1 MANAEAAERHQA
13 EATRLRSEIE
23 QLVQRA
29 RLLLHGDAANKP
41 LAPRPPHPR
50 RAERERELEE
60 ALEKAE
66 WYRREIKRMRQELE
80 SRDRHSQMSNP
91 WDARDKDPM
100 ELYNLLAE
108 RRKELQQLQRVSEGL
123 EHAAEV
129 QRKAENAQS
138 AVRPEI
144 EERLQKV
151 KMEVDQQK
159 RLNVK
164 LQADRLKLSNQRK
177 AIEEEIRKVGSEL
190 RSKAALLHRKGPT
203 GQEKGS
209 HTVLEQLRREVDILR
224 GALRQDE
231 RKHRAMLKEDS
242 QEVDFAAA
250 HVQSLQ
256 KSIEER
262 EATRSRKRGKCGRR
276 RAMSRILL
284 THVSFAAMSDEAERN
299 RLFEIVRD
307 GSYAEAKK
315 VLSEADMSWKHSV
328 SFAAMSDEA
337 ERNRL
342 FEIVRDGSYAEAK
355 KVLSE
360 ADMSWKHSA
369 LRQNFL
375 FFIAARRRRGS
386 EMLAKQCVAMG
397 VDLEDIDVYGQT
409 PLFWAASRGNMLV
422 VQFLFQ
428 LGFEVNFRDY
438 ARKTALFFAI
448 ENSHLD
454 VADYLI
460 ERAASTKVQSNQ
472 KKTPQ
477 ASRFAAWEWAQA
489 QEESEPL
496 IERSE
501 DNVVLESHQYFVCSN
516 ARGCSKRLRCSELEF
531 AADHA
536 HLHQDTMWYR
546 SLTTEQAEAFVH
558 VNADEEQARLKVIEE
573 MATGGRPSAFTLP
586 AVSQQTH
593 TMAGY
598 VHASFA
604 DQTLVIKHC
613 KVDRPH
619 QGRGLGGLLIQAA
632 EKHAQKL
639 GAAISTV
646 KLSVLETNEPA
657 RKCYAK
663 SGFQY
668 CGESPSIF
676 PPCNCPAD
684 SCHCAN
690 KIKWLSME
698 KRVA

>member
-1 MANAEAAERHQA
+1 MAQADVHGTVWIRGPHVTLWACAPMAFFTNMGRACVFWSAFGPAMANAEAAERHQA

-250 HVQSLQ
+250 HM
-256 KSIEER
+256 R
-262 EATRSRKRGKCGRR
+262 
-276 RAMSRILL
+276 
-284 THVSFAAMSDEAERN
+284 FAAMANESNANRN

-315 VLSEADMSWKHSV
+315 IVRDGSYAEAKKV
-328 SFAAMSDEA
+328 RFAAMANESNA
-337 ERNRL
+337 NRNRF

-355 KVLSE
+355 K
-360 ADMSWKHSA
+360 
-369 LRQNFL
+369 
-375 FFIAARRRRGS
+375 
-386 EMLAKQCVAMG
+386 
-397 VDLEDIDVYGQT
+397 
-409 PLFWAASRGNMLV
+409 
-422 VQFLFQ
+422 
-428 LGFEVNFRDY
+428 LGFEVNYRDY

-448 ENSHLD
+448 ENGHLD
-454 VADYLI
+454 VADFLI
-460 ERAASTKVQSNQ
+460 ERAASIKVQSKE
-472 KKTPQ
+472 KKTPLSMLKALNHKAPQ
-477 ASRFAAWEWAQA
+477 NKRKWASPTPSCVCPGAATRSRFAQWEWA
-489 QEESEPL
+489 
-496 IERSE
+496 
-501 DNVVLESHQYFVCSN
+501 
-516 ARGCSKRLRCSELEF
+516 
-531 AADHA
+531 
-536 HLHQDTMWYR
+536 
-546 SLTTEQAEAFVH
+546 
-558 VNADEEQARLKVIEE
+558 
-573 MATGGRPSAFTLP
+573 
-586 AVSQQTH
+586 
-593 TMAGY
+593 
-598 VHASFA
+598 
-604 DQTLVIKHC
+604 
-613 KVDRPH
+613 
-619 QGRGLGGLLIQAA
+619 
-632 EKHAQKL
+632 
-639 GAAISTV
+639 
-646 KLSVLETNEPA
+646 
-657 RKCYAK
+657 
-663 SGFQY
+663 
-668 CGESPSIF
+668 
-676 PPCNCPAD
+676 
-684 SCHCAN
+684 
-690 KIKWLSME
+690 
-698 KRVA
+698 